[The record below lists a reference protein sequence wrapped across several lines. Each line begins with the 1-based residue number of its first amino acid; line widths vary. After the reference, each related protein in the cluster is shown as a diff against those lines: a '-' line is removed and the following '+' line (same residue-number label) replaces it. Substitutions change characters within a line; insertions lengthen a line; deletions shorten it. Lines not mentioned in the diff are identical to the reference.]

1 MPLRG
6 ISSNNILIVSV
17 NILFKESTHAFIL
30 PSNLTLANVMN
41 YKQAKQI
48 SDQSLFPFHFMPLAN
63 ASVDISNGL
72 AVFEKRAMSFV

>member
-1 MPLRG
+1 MLLRYL
-6 ISSNNILIVSV
+6 SLNNILIVSV
-17 NILFKESTHAFIL
+17 NILIKKFTHAFIL

-41 YKQAKQI
+41 YKQAKHI